1 MKPQLIT
8 EQRITAFANK
18 YRIFDGEHQNLR
30 AFAQQKR
37 LAFKEKVT
45 FYADEAKTQE
55 IFTFRA
61 EKVMDIH
68 GRYFVEADG
77 QVVGMFKKEF
87 KKSLINSTWL
97 VMDAQGNVIY
107 TVQESNQAVAVL
119 RRFIDFIPVVGEIG
133 DIVMSFIKYH
143 FQFLNTNG
151 QEVGKYTKTKLFRDH
166 YRLEMSDENFAR
178 VDWRVM
184 AAFSVA
190 LDALQSR

>member
-1 MKPQLIT
+1 MKPQFIV
-8 EQRITAFANK
+8 EQKITAFANK
-18 YRIFDGEHQNLR
+18 YKIFDGEHQNLR

-45 FYADEAKTQE
+45 FYADEAKKQE

-68 GRYFVEADG
+68 GRYFIEADG

-87 KKSLINSTWL
+87 QKSLINSTWL
-97 VMDAQGNVIY
+97 IMDAEGNTVF
-107 TVQESNQAVAVL
+107 TVQENNQAIAVL
-119 RRFIDFIPVVGEIG
+119 RRFIGFIPIIG
-133 DIVMSFIKYH
+133 DIGEMVMLFFRYH
-143 FQFLNTNG
+143 FQFLDANG
-151 QEVGKYTKTKLFRDH
+151 QEVGKYMKIKLIRDH
-166 YRLEMSDENFAR
+166 YRLEMDDEHFSR